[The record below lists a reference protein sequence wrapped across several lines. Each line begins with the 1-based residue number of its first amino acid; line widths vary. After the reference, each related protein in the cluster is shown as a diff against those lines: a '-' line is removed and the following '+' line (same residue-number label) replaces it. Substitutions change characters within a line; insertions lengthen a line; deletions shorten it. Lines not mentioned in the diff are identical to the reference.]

1 MARAVLF
8 SLFLGPAVAHIS
20 QGRTQHGLIGYGIT
34 MYDPGC
40 AAACR
45 DTVSSWMLDCGDAG
59 NGGASHHGEM
69 HHETPSPLCY
79 ATNDPFLQTL
89 ALCMNMH
96 CEGETISKLENWWE
110 KYLVGRQPGQ
120 PQPKVSYQ
128 QALAAISR
136 RPTTIIGD
144 ENILNATSLVDDDI
158 WLSNYNGDHGYD
170 ITEAT
175 SSTYGLVLLLTCT
188 VIPIAFSLLRFVPMP
203 QAFVSRFYAYCID
216 PPVFGRHHAVPV
228 MGLAI
233 VPTRGQA
240 LFILYIWFMNIVL
253 SAVGYNITWPNS
265 WYSTKPEEVVA
276 YVGNRAGVLSFAN
289 LGLVVL
295 YSSRNNI
302 LLYLTNWS
310 HSTFLLVHRWIAVI
324 CTIQA
329 CIHSAVWL
337 QIYIKQGAQAHA
349 EQAAYE
355 YWIWGVIATLA
366 LVIMLPL
373 SVLPIRQRIYEVFLA
388 LHVALAILSMIGCL
402 LHIYYRFTWQ
412 WGYETWVYI
421 AFVIW
426 GFDRFFA
433 RPLRLFRNGVK
444 RAYVTVVDSDY
455 LQIYIPGI
463 EASGIAYLYFPTLSW
478 RIWENHPFS
487 VAAISSLEIKRVTSR
502 AGSDLGSEVEHKD
515 SAKKETVVATRSISN
530 GNKESG
536 ILFFVRRRGGL
547 TGKLDQYAA
556 LHTGALTLVES
567 SYGSE
572 QMSAI
577 PSPTTEPSLEF
588 PNTIL
593 IAGGVGITSLL
604 PLLDRFNGLGTP
616 TGKAKLFWGVRTE
629 PLVVSVEAILRR
641 TESRVNGKA
650 RWGNVEVQVKI
661 GERYDLHAL
670 LEAELHMLHRG
681 TTVVVCGPPGMADD
695 ARIAVTSLARQ
706 GKTVRLS
713 EHSFSW

>member
-1 MARAVLF
+1 MF
-8 SLFLGPAVAHIS
+8 S
-20 QGRTQHGLIGYGIT
+20 
-34 MYDPGC
+34 
-40 AAACR
+40 
-45 DTVSSWMLDCGDAG
+45 
-59 NGGASHHGEM
+59 
-69 HHETPSPLCY
+69 
-79 ATNDPFLQTL
+79 
-89 ALCMNMH
+89 
-96 CEGETISKLENWWE
+96 
-110 KYLVGRQPGQ
+110 
-120 PQPKVSYQ
+120 
-128 QALAAISR
+128 
-136 RPTTIIGD
+136 
-144 ENILNATSLVDDDI
+144 
-158 WLSNYNGDHGYD
+158 
-170 ITEAT
+170 
-175 SSTYGLVLLLTCT
+175 LVLLLTCT
-188 VIPIAFSLLRFVPMP
+188 LIPIAFSLLRFLPMP

-233 VPTRGQA
+233 IPTRGQA
-240 LFILYIWFMNIVL
+240 LFILYIWFINVVL
-253 SAVGYNITWPNS
+253 SSVGYNITWPNS

-337 QIYIKQGAQAHA
+337 QIYVKQGAAAHA

-355 YWIWGVIATLA
+355 YWIWGIIATMA
-366 LVIMLPL
+366 LVVMLPL
-373 SVLPIRQRIYEVFLA
+373 SVLPIRQKIYEVFLA
-388 LHVALAILSMIGCL
+388 LHVVLAILSMIGCL

-444 RAYVTVVDSDY
+444 RAFVTFIDSDY
-455 LQIYIPGI
+455 LQIHIPNV

-478 RIWENHPFS
+478 RVWENHPFS
-487 VAAISSLEIKRVTSR
+487 IAATSSLDTSR
-502 AGSDLGSEVEHKD
+502 VASRTGSDLGSEEPGLEK
-515 SAKKETVVATRSISN
+515 STKEETMVASRTISY
-530 GNKESG
+530 GNNESG
-536 ILFFVRRRGGL
+536 IVFFVRRRGGL
-547 TGKLDQYAA
+547 TARLEKYAA
-556 LHTGALTLVES
+556 SHTGALTLVES

-572 QMSAI
+572 QMSVI
-577 PSPTTEPSLEF
+577 PSPTAGPSLEF
-588 PNTIL
+588 PNTLL

-629 PLVVSVEAILRR
+629 PLVSSVEALLCKDGC
-641 TESRVNGKA
+641 RVNGRA
-650 RWGNVEVQVKI
+650 LWGNVEVEVKV
-661 GERYDLHAL
+661 GERYNLYAL
-670 LEAELHMLHRG
+670 LEAELNKLHRG
-681 TTVVVCGPPGMADD
+681 TTVVVCGPPGMTDD

-706 GKTVRLS
+706 GNTVRFS